1 MNLIP
6 KKKRKTSKKKIIE
19 KISHLAKP
27 EGMDLDRWQ
36 IGLRKQIARELKL
49 RIQNTGNHPVFT
61 NFKVTNPV
69 TKKIYRVFI
78 GGGDLGMSYCS
89 CPDFAV
95 NTLGT
100 CKHIE
105 SVLHR
110 LRRDKNN
117 KILLEAGWQPEKP
130 TVSLRYGLKRAVVFL
145 PGKNMGVLLR
155 TLARK
160 YFNDGVLPQDNILLF
175 DKFVKAVEQLK
186 EHIDY
191 HEDALAFIAQIRDQH
206 IRQEIIMKSFP
217 QGIDGPQWSSLS
229 KVNLYP
235 YQRQG
240 ALFAAVHGR
249 VIIADEMGL
258 GKTMQAITA
267 CEIMARGLGIEK
279 VLIVCPAS
287 LKYQWKAEIEKAIS
301 RKAQIISGPLLERQ
315 KQYGQESFFKII
327 NYDVVHRDVRMIQN
341 WRPDL
346 IILDEAQRVKNWK
359 TRLAQSVKKLESPY
373 AIVLTGTPLENR
385 LEELHSIVEFVD
397 RHHLGPLF
405 RFLDHHRLINE
416 EGKASGYKNLN
427 EIGKSLETIMVRRNR
442 QEVLPQL
449 PGRIDKNYFVPMT
462 PQQMAVHDEYNELVA
477 RLMNK
482 WRKHHFLTE
491 EEKRRLMISLQ
502 KMRMVCNSTYL
513 LDEASDFGN
522 KMGELE
528 IQLREV
534 LEDPET
540 KIVIF
545 SQWLRTMDLIIRFLD
560 RRKWA
565 YVFLHGGVP
574 SAKRG
579 DLIERFR
586 TDKTCRIF
594 LSTEAGGV
602 GLNLQQASVVI
613 NMDLPWNPAVLEQ
626 RIGRAHRMGQKNV
639 VRVINFI
646 AANSIEHR
654 ILGLLKFKKSV
665 FAGVLD
671 GGEDQVLMQG
681 SRFNQLMSTVEK
693 VSEAQPFVAEKTEQL
708 AVSPDEPSL
717 PLFMKMA
724 GDFLQQIGEAMQNV
738 PEKEHQGPEQNNN
751 GSRIR
756 LSTEASTGQRSL
768 HIPLPDD
775 QTLNHLAQVLGKI
788 FNQVKQNG

>member
-1 MNLIP
+1 MKVIL
-6 KKKRKTSKKKIIE
+6 KKRIKTSKKKIIE
-19 KISHLAKP
+19 KISHLVKP

-49 RIQNTGNHPVFT
+49 GIRNTGNHPVFT
-61 NFKVTNPV
+61 NFKVTNPM

-89 CPDFAV
+89 CPDFAG

-110 LRRDKNN
+110 LRRDMTN
-117 KILLEAGWQPEKP
+117 KLLLEAGWQPEKP
-130 TVSLRYGLKRAVVFL
+130 TVSLRYGLKRGVVFIY
-145 PGKNMGVLLR
+145 GKNMSARLR
-155 TLARK
+155 AFARE
-160 YFNDGVLPQDNILLF
+160 YFNDGELTQEKTLLF
-175 DKFVKAVEQLK
+175 DEFVRGAQQFK

-191 HEDALAFIAQIRDQH
+191 HQDALGFIAQIRDQH
-206 IRQEIIMKSFP
+206 IRQEIINKSLP
-217 QGIDGPQWSSLS
+217 QGIDGPQWSSLC

-240 ALFAAVHGR
+240 ALFAAAHGR

-267 CEIMARGLGIEK
+267 CEIMAHSLGIEK

-287 LKYQWKAEIEKAIS
+287 LKYQWKAEIERTIS

-327 NYDVVHRDVRMIQN
+327 NYDVVYRDVQMIQH
-341 WRPDL
+341 WEPDL
-346 IILDEAQRVKNWK
+346 IILDEAQRIKNWK

-373 AIVLTGTPLENR
+373 AIILTGTPLENR

-397 RHHLGPLF
+397 RYHLGPLF
-405 RFLDHHRLINE
+405 RFLAHHRLINE

-427 EIGKSLETIMVRRNR
+427 KLGKSLETIMIRRTR
-442 QEVLPQL
+442 REVLPQL

-462 PQQMAVHDEYNELVA
+462 SQQIAIHEEYRELVA
-477 RLMNK
+477 RLMSK

-491 EEKRRLMISLQ
+491 EEKRRLMIALQ

-513 LDEASDFGN
+513 LDENSDFGN

-528 IQLREV
+528 VQLSEV

-565 YVFLHGGVP
+565 HVFLHGGVP

-579 DLIERFR
+579 DLIEQFSA
-586 TDKTCRIF
+586 DKTCRIF

-646 AANSIEHR
+646 AENSIEHR

-671 GGEDQVLMQG
+671 GGEDQVVMQG
-681 SRFNQLMSTVEK
+681 SRFSQLMNTIEK
-693 VSEAQPFVAEKTEQL
+693 VSETQPFVPEKTEQPVVL
-708 AVSPDEPSL
+708 PDQPSL
-717 PLFMKMA
+717 PLLMKMA
-724 GDFLQQIGEAMQNV
+724 GDFLQKIGEAMQNG
-738 PEKEHQGPEQNNN
+738 PGKEHEGSEQNND

-756 LSTEASTGQRSL
+756 LHTEATGQRSL

-775 QTLNHLAQVLGKI
+775 QTLKHLAQVLGKI
-788 FNQVKQNG
+788 FNQVK